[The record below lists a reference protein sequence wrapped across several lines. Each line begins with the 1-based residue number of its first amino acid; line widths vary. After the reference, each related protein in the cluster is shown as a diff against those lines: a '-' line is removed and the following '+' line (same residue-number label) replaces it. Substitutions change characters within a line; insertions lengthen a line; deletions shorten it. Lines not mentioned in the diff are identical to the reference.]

1 MPDLAALHLP
11 VWSFV
16 AIASLSATIGAML
29 ASQFDG
35 VRVPPNTY
43 LGATATPAL
52 MALVLVPGPVPLGF
66 ALWSMV
72 LILGLSGLAV
82 IDAASRTVPD
92 ILTLP
97 LIPLGLIHAQM
108 NGAPSLVFAVAIL
121 GLVGAALALHLAL
134 RRQADWLGAGDVLLL
149 AGAVAWFGPAN
160 LPDLMFLTGLLLL
173 TRLGLGHLIDLRPAT
188 CVPVARGTDRALP
201 LAPALGAAQLLIW
214 MGGPV
219 F

>member
-1 MPDLAALHLP
+1 MPDLAALSLP

-35 VRVPPNTY
+35 IRVPPNTY
-43 LGATATPAL
+43 LGATATPAIL
-52 MALVLVPGPVPLGF
+52 ALLLVPGPVPLSF

-82 IDAASRTVPD
+82 IDAVSRTVPD
-92 ILTLP
+92 ILTVP
-97 LIPLGLIHAQM
+97 LIPLGLLHAQTS
-108 NGAPSLVFAVAIL
+108 GAPGLVFAL
-121 GLVGAALALHLAL
+121 SALAVLGVAVAVHLAL
-134 RRQADWLGAGDVLLL
+134 RRRESWFGAGDTLLL
-149 AGAVAWFGPAN
+149 AGAVAWFGPAV
-160 LPDLMFLTGLLLL
+160 LPDLLFLTGLLLTL
-173 TRLGLGHLIDLRPAT
+173 RLGLGILVDLRPAT
-188 CVPVARGTDRALP
+188 CLPVARGGDRALP

-214 MGGPV
+214 LGGPV